1 MSVRQKGSIILVA
14 GVVLISTV
22 VFAKDKGDSGA
33 AFLKLGAGAR
43 ASALGEAYV
52 GLADDVTAAY
62 WNPAGLAQLE
72 EKQACFMYLTPL
84 SKVDNLAYNYLSL
97 VIPNE
102 ETDVVGISVYY
113 LDYGNMDE
121 HIDADGIPD
130 GRWGASDISVA
141 YSRGKKIRDDLAIG
155 GTFKAITTKIADKKA
170 NTVAVDVGVLYHTTK
185 PGLNLGAVI
194 RNFGLKIKYMKEG
207 DKLPLALK
215 GGLSYHLADIPL
227 TLVCDVTLPNDN
239 DTYFGCGGEY
249 VVKEVLALRAGYKSG
264 PQDEGSGLS
273 AGFGLLIENV
283 SQLTFEY
290 AYQPY
295 GELGNSHYVSLQR
308 RF

>member
-1 MSVRQKGSIILVA
+1 MKKGTIIFSAVIM
-14 GVVLISTV
+14 LISTV
-22 VFAKDKGDSGA
+22 VFAKDKGDTGA

-43 ASALGEAYV
+43 ATALGEAYI

-72 EKQACFMYLTPL
+72 EKQACFMYLSPL
-84 SKVDNLAYNYLSL
+84 SKVDSLAYNYLSM

-102 ETDVVGISVYY
+102 ETGVAGISVYY

-170 NTVAVDVGVLYHTTK
+170 NAVAVDFGVLYNTTK

-194 RNFGLKIKYMKEG
+194 RNLGPKIKYMEEG
-207 DKLPLALK
+207 DSLPLTLK
-215 GGLSYHLADIPL
+215 GGLSYHLADAPA
-227 TLVCDVTLPNDN
+227 TLVCDVTIPNDN
-239 DTYFGCGGEY
+239 DAYIGFGGEY

-264 PQDEGSGLS
+264 QDEGSGLS
-273 AGFGLLIENV
+273 AGFSLLIERV
-283 SQLTFEY
+283 SQLTF
-290 AYQPY
+290 
-295 GELGNSHYVSLQR
+295 
-308 RF
+308 

>member
-1 MSVRQKGSIILVA
+1 SKMKKISILVV
-14 GVVLISTV
+14 GMVLISTV
-22 VFAKDKGDSGA
+22 VFAKDKDETGA

-52 GLADDVTAAY
+52 GLADDVSAAY

-72 EKQACFMYLTPL
+72 ERQACFMYLAPL
-84 SKVDNLAYNYLSL
+84 NKVDSLSYNYLSM
-97 VIPNE
+97 VVPNGIGV
-102 ETDVVGISVYY
+102 TGISVYY

-121 HIDADGIPD
+121 HTDADGIPD
-130 GRWGASDISVA
+130 GRWDASDISA
-141 YSRGKKIRDDLAIG
+141 AFSLGRKLRDNLAVG
-155 GTFKAITTKIADKKA
+155 GTFKGITTNIADKRA
-170 NTVAVDVGVLYHTTK
+170 NAVAVDIGVLYNTGK

-194 RNFGLKIKYMKEG
+194 RNLGTKIKYMKEG

-215 GGLSYHLADIPL
+215 GGLSYQLSDIPI

-239 DTYFGCGGEY
+239 DAYIGFGGEY
-249 VVKEVLALRAGYKSG
+249 IVKKVLALRAGYKSG

-273 AGFGLLIENV
+273 AGFGLFIKKA

-295 GELGNSHYVSLQR
+295 GELGDSHYVSLQR

>member
-1 MSVRQKGSIILVA
+1 MKKVSILVA
-14 GVVLISTV
+14 GMVLIGTV
-22 VFAKDKGDSGA
+22 AFAGSKGDSGA

-72 EKQACFMYLTPL
+72 ERQACFMYLSPL
-84 SKVDNLAYNYLSL
+84 SKVDSLAYNYLSM
-97 VIPNE
+97 VIPKE
-102 ETDVVGISVYY
+102 IWVTGVSVYY

-121 HIDADGIPD
+121 HLDADGIVD
-130 GRWGASDISVA
+130 GRWGASDLAAA
-141 YSRGKKIRDDLAIG
+141 YSFAKKVRDDLAVG
-155 GTFKAITTKIADKKA
+155 GTFKGITTKISDKRA
-170 NTVAVDVGVLYHTTK
+170 NAFAVDVGVLYNTTK

-194 RNFGLKIKYMKEG
+194 RNLGPNIKYMKEG

-215 GGLSYHLADIPL
+215 GGLSYHLADAPA
-227 TLVCDVTLPNDN
+227 TLVCDVTIPNDN
-239 DTYFGCGGEY
+239 DAYIGFGGEY

-273 AGFGLLIENV
+273 AGFSLLIEKT

-295 GELGNSHYVSLQR
+295 GELGDSHYVSLQR